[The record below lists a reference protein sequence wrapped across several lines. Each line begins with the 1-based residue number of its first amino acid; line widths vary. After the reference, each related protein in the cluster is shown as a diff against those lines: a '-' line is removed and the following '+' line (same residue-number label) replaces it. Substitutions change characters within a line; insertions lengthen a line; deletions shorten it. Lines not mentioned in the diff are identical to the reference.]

1 MYDSELPPASG
12 ERSIGQVQRDG
23 EHTLAAAEKW
33 LTARD
38 GKKPFFLF
46 FHIYEP
52 HKPYTPPPRFAAC
65 APYDGEIAFADEIVG
80 RLFDRLR
87 ALDVYDR
94 ATIVLLSDHGEGL
107 GDHGEQEHGLFLYNA
122 TVHVP
127 LVVKLPGQQRTRR
140 VAVPVQQIDLVPT
153 ILDLAGAPKR
163 MELHGR
169 SLQPLLDGTGT
180 LPDTGIYSEALY
192 SRYHFGWSELYGLTG
207 RAMPGSSAPRATSS
221 TTSSAI
227 RRKRR
232 SIAAERP
239 QVRQAMRAALETLI
253 AHTPIGAP
261 SAVTDEDRQRLAALG
276 YVGGGASASLTLPGD
291 SLADPK
297 DKVGVLEKC
306 RHATDLAGALRFAEA
321 ATIYREVLADDP
333 EMTDVWLQLAEV
345 YTRQGLQV
353 EAVQAF
359 KEIIKRNPKE
369 PGSLIGAGAG
379 LLRLGKLDEARLCAE
394 LAVSVAPSGAH
405 ELLAKIAL
413 ASHDREAALREAK
426 LAQEADPTLPM
437 PLYVEGLLA
446 YNAGRYQEALGAAD
460 ARREALE
467 GAHRADE
474 RPQLLHRRLAR
485 AAGSLSASRAV
496 SARGSAD
503 LPAQP
508 AGPRRPRH
516 ALSRHGPRPR
526 VGARRRGL
534 LRVSPTPEGR
544 AMAAQLW
551 NMFGEPGRR
560 SGLRFP
566 EPGSMTIRPLA
577 LLMLAAGLSVP
588 QSPPRPG
595 PGQAAGVPVGRGSR
609 PVRRPRDGR
618 VGPSDPGPAAGG
630 ARDRRGRRAAG
641 RSSSSSTSTS
651 RPAPMPTRRCARS
664 RRRCRATAAR
674 PAVTCI
680 CWSSIKPTSRRAASR
695 SRARGR
701 DFIKSRV
708 RPSDRVAV
716 IGIPGPGPELGF
728 TADRTRAIA
737 ELAKVHADLERQVK
751 SAGGNLSVHEAYE
764 ITDGNDKVIADVMTR
779 QSADLTADV
788 GAAASAGMAGTVDR
802 GARAR
807 GQSEEPGDHTEDHRR
822 ERANGGRAGRR
833 VGARFAPAAVRCG
846 RAVPRRRRAKDG
858 GAVFRRLPP
867 AQCLAGARSRSPPPP
882 PRATRCST
890 PSI

>member
-1 MYDSELPPASG
+1 LSFVIFVTLVIFVFGAWSVRRLWMPSSSPADGPIILISIDTLRADHLPAYGYTKVRTPNIDALAAAGTVFERAYAHAPQTLPAHTSILSGQLPFEHGVRDNVGFTVKAGQWFVQRALQERGWPTGGFVSAYVLRAAVGLNQGFDRYDSELPPASG

-23 EHTLAAAEKW
+23 KHTLAAAEKW

-52 HKPYTPPPRFAAC
+52 HKPYTPPPRFAAY

-169 SLQPLLDGTGT
+169 SLRPLLDGTGT

-192 SRYHFGWSELYGLTG
+192 SRYHFGWSELYGLTDA
-207 RAMPGSSAPRATSS
+207 RYRLVRAPRDELYDLERDPKEA
-221 TTSSAI
+221 A
-227 RRKRR
+227 

-276 YVGGGASASLTLPGD
+276 YVGGGANASLTLPGD

-297 DKVGVLEKC
+297 DKVGVLEKY

-379 LLRLGKLDEARLCAE
+379 LLRLGKLDEARQYAE

-446 YNAGRYQEALGAAD
+446 YNAGRYQEALGPLMRA
-460 ARREALE
+460 REALK
-467 GAHRADE
+467 GRTVQMND
-474 RPQLLHRRLAR
+474 LNYYIGDSLAR
-485 AAGSLSASRAV
+485 LDRYPQAEPYLLEEVRIFPHNLRARAGLAMLYRAMGRDLESERAV
-496 SARGSAD
+496 EE
-503 LPAQP
+503 
-508 AGPRRPRH
+508 
-516 ALSRHGPRPR
+516 
-526 VGARRRGL
+526 L

-551 NMFGEPGRR
+551 NMFGEPGK
-560 SGLRFP
+560 
-566 EPGSMTIRPLA
+566 A
-577 LLMLAAGLSVP
+577 
-588 QSPPRPG
+588 Q
-595 PGQAAGVPVGRGSR
+595 
-609 PVRRPRDGR
+609 R
-618 VGPSDPGPAAGG
+618 V
-630 ARDRRGRRAAG
+630 
-641 RSSSSSTSTS
+641 
-651 RPAPMPTRRCARS
+651 
-664 RRRCRATAAR
+664 
-674 PAVTCI
+674 
-680 CWSSIKPTSRRAASR
+680 K
-695 SRARGR
+695 
-701 DFIKSRV
+701 
-708 RPSDRVAV
+708 
-716 IGIPGPGPELGF
+716 IP
-728 TADRTRAIA
+728 
-737 ELAKVHADLERQVK
+737 
-751 SAGGNLSVHEAYE
+751 
-764 ITDGNDKVIADVMTR
+764 
-779 QSADLTADV
+779 
-788 GAAASAGMAGTVDR
+788 
-802 GARAR
+802 
-807 GQSEEPGDHTEDHRR
+807 
-822 ERANGGRAGRR
+822 
-833 VGARFAPAAVRCG
+833 
-846 RAVPRRRRAKDG
+846 
-858 GAVFRRLPP
+858 
-867 AQCLAGARSRSPPPP
+867 
-882 PRATRCST
+882 
-890 PSI
+890 